1 MLIPHNKNDFASKSF
16 MMGGSEKSLS
26 SMQKSFNKSLTKDHK
41 FKALNDKLKIRKI
54 SKQN

>member
-26 SMQKSFNKSLTKDHK
+26 SMQKSYNKS
-41 FKALNDKLKIRKI
+41 
-54 SKQN
+54 

>member
-1 MLIPHNKNDFASKSF
+1 